1 MGVFGR
7 QKCPREVFSRR
18 KRFIQVKE
26 KDMQL
31 RIFGRKRQVKRVR
44 RPEVGVDKTNRK
56 RQHAKCMIYRGEML
70 IKTEPG
76 NKKTL
81 SEN

>member
-1 MGVFGR
+1 
-7 QKCPREVFSRR
+7 
-18 KRFIQVKE
+18 
-26 KDMQL
+26 MQL
-31 RIFGRKRQVKRVR
+31 RIFGRKRQVKRAR

-56 RQHAKCMIYRGEML
+56 RQHAKCMIYRGEM
-70 IKTEPG
+70 EPS

>member
-1 MGVFGR
+1 
-7 QKCPREVFSRR
+7 
-18 KRFIQVKE
+18 
-26 KDMQL
+26 MQL
-31 RIFGRKRQVKRVR
+31 RIFGRKRQVKRAR

-56 RQHAKCMIYRGEML
+56 RLWSHICKLRRGLL